1 MSTLA
6 PDELLTQ
13 LKWRYA
19 TKTFD
24 ATKKIPKATWQAL
37 EETLILTPSS
47 FGLQPW
53 KFVVITDAPL
63 RQKLKAVS
71 WNQSQVTDASHLV
84 VFTAKTAITPQDV
97 ERYIQSTA
105 EARQQPVDTPSLA
118 GLKNMMIG
126 FLEAPGLNVKEWA
139 TRQAYIA
146 LGNLMTS
153 AAVLG
158 VDTCPLEGLDPV
170 KYDEILNL
178 PQQGLATVV
187 ACAVGYRSVTDKYA
201 SLAKVRFPAEELI
214 IKR

>member
-6 PDELLTQ
+6 PEQLLTQ

-19 TKTFD
+19 AKAFD
-24 ATKKIPKATWQAL
+24 PAKKVPAGTWQAL

-84 VFTAKTAITPQDV
+84 VFTAKTTITPQDV

-105 EARQQPVDTPSLA
+105 AARQQPVDSPSLA

-158 VDTCPLEGLDPV
+158 VDTCPLEGLDPA
-170 KYDEILNL
+170 KYDEILDL

-187 ACAVGYRSVTDKYA
+187 ACAVGYRSATDKYA
-201 SLAKVRFPAEELI
+201 SLAKVRFPAQELI
-214 IKR
+214 IKH

>member
-1 MSTLA
+1 
-6 PDELLTQ
+6 
-13 LKWRYA
+13 
-19 TKTFD
+19 
-24 ATKKIPKATWQAL
+24 
-37 EETLILTPSS
+37 
-47 FGLQPW
+47 LQPW

-84 VFTAKTAITPQDV
+84 VFTAKTTITPQDV

-105 EARQQPVDTPSLA
+105 QARQQPVDSPSLA

-158 VDTCPLEGLDPV
+158 VDTCPLEGLDPA
-170 KYDEILNL
+170 KYDEILDL
-178 PQQGLATVV
+178 PKQGLATVV
-187 ACAVGYRSVTDKYA
+187 ACAVGYRSATDKYA
-201 SLAKVRFPAEELI
+201 TLAKVRFPAQELI
-214 IKR
+214 IKH